1 MGCLLVYESPTKK
14 LFCRLHVCKDT
25 FAIFTIFFRKTFAF
39 PPFVLMSIFLGK
51 KREIYTI
58 VVIFIGVSFLLSAQ
72 LLSNIKVLKKGL
84 DMELIRLLGNY
95 ELEVKNVLLVP
106 FAIASFFFTAILSS
120 LFVPLRVWNCS
131 VKTHRSMKF
140 IWHWSRPFS
149 LHSFQ
154 LLLRTKRRIEKWAFC
169 TD

>member
-1 MGCLLVYESPTKK
+1 MTRHISCKTAVHLSWLFMGCLLVYESPTKK

-39 PPFVLMSIFLGK
+39 PPFVLMSIFLRK

-58 VVIFIGVSFLLSAQ
+58 VVICIGVSFLLSAQ

-131 VKTHRSMKF
+131 VKTHGSMKF
-140 IWHWSRPFS
+140 I
-149 LHSFQ
+149 
-154 LLLRTKRRIEKWAFC
+154 
-169 TD
+169 

>member
-1 MGCLLVYESPTKK
+1 
-14 LFCRLHVCKDT
+14 
-25 FAIFTIFFRKTFAF
+25 
-39 PPFVLMSIFLGK
+39 MSIFSRDK
-51 KREIYTI
+51 TWN
-58 VVIFIGVSFLLSAQ
+58 IFCQHYITHCCTSSSKLWRFFSSFCSTAFQ
-72 LLSNIKVLKKGL
+72 YQSFEKNTKGL

-140 IWHWSRPFS
+140 IWHWSRPFFP
-149 LHSFQ
+149 SFVSSSFKNYKELKEAMSCTLGSVSFLIQ
-154 LLLRTKRRIEKWAFC
+154 LE
-169 TD
+169 

>member
-39 PPFVLMSIFLGK
+39 PPFVLMSIFLRK

-58 VVIFIGVSFLLSAQ
+58 VVICIGVSFLLSAQ

-140 IWHWSRPFS
+140 I
-149 LHSFQ
+149 
-154 LLLRTKRRIEKWAFC
+154 
-169 TD
+169 